1 MTARNLPRRRIY
13 AAWASGPLAV
23 ALGAAAH
30 LLSGAAVPGP
40 WVLLAIAA
48 LLSMAASMLAG
59 LNLRFWAVLLAS
71 GLVQQG
77 LHLVFAGFAG
87 GTGSTLPGH
96 THGALIWEPPSPVQ
110 TSGGHHAMELML
122 DTHVAAALLTVLVL
136 TQSGTLIS
144 QVSRLRRARTSRV
157 ATDS

>member
-1 MTARNLPRRRIY
+1 MPRRRIY
-13 AAWASGPLAV
+13 AARASGPLAV
-23 ALGAAAH
+23 TLGAAAH
-30 LLSGAAVPGP
+30 FLSGAAVPGP
-40 WVLLAIAA
+40 SVLLAIAA

-59 LNLRFWAVLLAS
+59 LNLRFWALLLAS
-71 GLVQQG
+71 GLVQQV

-87 GTGSTLPGH
+87 GSGSTSPGH
-96 THGALIWEPPSPVQ
+96 AHGVLIWQPLPPAQ

-136 TQSGTLIS
+136 TQSGALIS
-144 QVSRLRRARTSRV
+144 HVSRLRRRRTSQV